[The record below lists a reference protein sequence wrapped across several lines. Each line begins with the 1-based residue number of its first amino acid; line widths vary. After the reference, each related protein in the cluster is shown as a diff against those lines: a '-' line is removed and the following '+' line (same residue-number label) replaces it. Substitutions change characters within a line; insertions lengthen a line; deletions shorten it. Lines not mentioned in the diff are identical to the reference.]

1 MLSSKDYCGA
11 LVVMS
16 VVCVRLVCVL
26 CVMFCACIR
35 ENRNCC
41 RVRRGN

>member
-16 VVCVRLVCVL
+16 VVCVRLVCVY
-26 CVMFCACIR
+26 CVMFCACI
-35 ENRNCC
+35 
-41 RVRRGN
+41 VYVSAVAFLPV